1 MLLKYGTA
9 VRIQARQKEMNWWY
23 GAEKNLILNIVYTK
37 TFDQV
42 NNRREH
48 GNATENISRENGRLK
63 GS

>member
-1 MLLKYGTA
+1 M
-9 VRIQARQKEMNWWY
+9 RIQARQKEMNWWY

>member
-1 MLLKYGTA
+1 
-9 VRIQARQKEMNWWY
+9 MNWWY

-63 GS
+63 GSQAEKLRKTYAFR